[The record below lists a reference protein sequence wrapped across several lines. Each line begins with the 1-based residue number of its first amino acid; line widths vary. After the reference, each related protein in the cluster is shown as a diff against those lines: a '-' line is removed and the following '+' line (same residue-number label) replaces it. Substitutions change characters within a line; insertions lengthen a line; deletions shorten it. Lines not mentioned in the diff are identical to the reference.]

1 MTAKRILT
9 SHAGSLPRPHRFRNH
24 QLAPDQALLVGVV
37 DTQTNYVE
45 HPELIAD
52 RLEQA
57 AEVIGDPA
65 RVMAGT
71 DCGFDTSAGMG
82 RLTAD
87 VVWAKLRAM
96 RAGADLAAKRL
107 F

>member
-52 RLEQA
+52 RLVQA
-57 AEVIGDPA
+57 AKLLAI
-65 RVMAGT
+65 
-71 DCGFDTSAGMG
+71 
-82 RLTAD
+82 
-87 VVWAKLRAM
+87 LRASW
-96 RAGADLAAKRL
+96 LAPIVASIPL
-107 F
+107 PAWVA